1 MARSLTAGCAQELE
15 AVRRE
20 LADAQA
26 AAAALAAEK
35 AELVAEKVR
44 HNTLATCIA
53 CHAVLSTVRE
63 RRTECFASAA
73 RHGSRA
79 AAMLQLP

>member
-1 MARSLTAGCAQELE
+1 M
-15 AVRRE
+15 RRQ

-44 HNTLATCIA
+44 HEAPASCIA
-53 CHAVLSTVRE
+53 CHAVHSTLRVE
-63 RRTECFASAA
+63 KA
-73 RHGSRA
+73 RVLTRVTLLCDTLCWLA
-79 AAMLQLP
+79 WR